1 MAGENPTSAI
11 DAILEDDKEIGNNG
25 LRIYPLTLGRYAL
38 LELVKSPLI
47 NKETEFS
54 TLTLIPTFYIM
65 TREVSEL
72 KGFNSRNIEEL
83 EQKSMEWAETQTIT
97 DSGKILDEL
106 LQKFNLVQ
114 RVKPDVEEDTKK
126 KGPQPTD
133 GLPA

>member
-83 EQKSMEWAETQTIT
+83 EQKSMEWAETQTIEN
-97 DSGKILDEL
+97 SNELLDEL
-106 LQKFNLVQ
+106 VQKFNLVQ
-114 RVKPDVEEDTKK
+114 RVKPEVEEDTKK

>member
-11 DAILEDDKEIGNNG
+11 DAILEEDKEIGNNG

-83 EQKSMEWAETQTIT
+83 EQKSMEWAETQTIN

-126 KGPQPTD
+126 KDRPQTD

>member
-11 DAILEDDKEIGNNG
+11 DAILEEDKEIGNNG

-83 EQKSMEWAETQTIT
+83 EQKSMEWAETQTIEN
-97 DSGKILDEL
+97 SNELLDEL
-106 LQKFNLVQ
+106 VQKFNLVQ

>member
-11 DAILEDDKEIGNNG
+11 DAILEEDKEIGNNG

-83 EQKSMEWAETQTIT
+83 EQKSMEWAETQTIEN
-97 DSGKILDEL
+97 SNEL
-106 LQKFNLVQ
+106 LEELVQKFNLVQ

-126 KGPQPTD
+126 KEPQPTD

>member
-1 MAGENPTSAI
+1 MATENPKSAI

-72 KGFNSRNIEEL
+72 KGYNSRNIEEL
-83 EQKSMEWAETQTIT
+83 EQKSMEWAETQTIN

-126 KGPQPTD
+126 KGPPQTD

>member
-1 MAGENPTSAI
+1 
-11 DAILEDDKEIGNNG
+11 
-25 LRIYPLTLGRYAL
+25 LGRYAL

-83 EQKSMEWAETQTIT
+83 EQKSMEWAETQTIEN
-97 DSGKILDEL
+97 SNEL
-106 LQKFNLVQ
+106 LEELVQKFNLVQ

-126 KGPQPTD
+126 KDRPQTD

>member
-11 DAILEDDKEIGNNG
+11 DAILEEDKEIGNNG

-83 EQKSMEWAETQTIT
+83 EQKSMEWAETQTINE
-97 DSGKILDEL
+97 SGKILDEL

-126 KGPQPTD
+126 KDRPQTD

>member
-1 MAGENPTSAI
+1 MATENPKSAI
-11 DAILEDDKEIGNNG
+11 DAILEEDKEIGNNG

-72 KGFNSRNIEEL
+72 KGYNSRNIEEL
-83 EQKSMEWAETQTIT
+83 EQKSMEWAETQTIN